1 MASARGITR
10 SCYSRA
16 RASAIRSTFVPWTAP
31 PPSPTILAAVTA
43 PGEVAGAEDFSKLFT
58 TERRGNEYPGMLGRF
73 WANLRGEKGQNVS
86 EYAVL
91 LVLLLLIVV
100 ATVHAI
106 GMNAQQVIDKVNT
119 ALHG

>member
-1 MASARGITR
+1 
-10 SCYSRA
+10 
-16 RASAIRSTFVPWTAP
+16 
-31 PPSPTILAAVTA
+31 
-43 PGEVAGAEDFSKLFT
+43 
-58 TERRGNEYPGMLGRF
+58 MLGRF
-73 WANLRGEKGQNVS
+73 WAKIQREEGQNVS

-91 LVLLLLIVV
+91 LVLLVLIVV

>member
-1 MASARGITR
+1 
-10 SCYSRA
+10 
-16 RASAIRSTFVPWTAP
+16 
-31 PPSPTILAAVTA
+31 
-43 PGEVAGAEDFSKLFT
+43 
-58 TERRGNEYPGMLGRF
+58 MLGRF
-73 WANLRGEKGQNVS
+73 WVKIQGEEGQNVS

-91 LVLLLLIVV
+91 LVLLVLIVV

>member
-1 MASARGITR
+1 
-10 SCYSRA
+10 
-16 RASAIRSTFVPWTAP
+16 VPWTLL
-31 PPSPTILAAVTA
+31 PTSLTIIAAVTA
-43 PGEVAGAEDFSKLFT
+43 PGEVAGAEDFRELFVT
-58 TERRGNEYPGMLGRF
+58 RFTAGMSFQAMLGGY
-73 WANLRGEKGQNVS
+73 WASLQGEEGQNVS